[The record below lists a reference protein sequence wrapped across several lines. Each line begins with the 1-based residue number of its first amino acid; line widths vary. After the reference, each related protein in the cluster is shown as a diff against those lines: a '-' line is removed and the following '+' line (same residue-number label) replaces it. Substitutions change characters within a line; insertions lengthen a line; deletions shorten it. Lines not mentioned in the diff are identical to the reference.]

1 MAVVQHAV
9 MMAVVVLCGV
19 PAAMGGLMGTPGQF
33 HSWVDQ
39 RMVLEGLSP
48 TQEELGMESFLE
60 LVQAEDDDPTDMFA
74 SLGMSDGEEEDKRL
88 LGKKACDPGYD
99 CSQFQEPSV
108 KSESLKKADYYK
120 PETAAPEALF
130 PVGKIPRAAR
140 CWQTCDY
147 QVGYTYTSPGSA
159 STNPTTKAGRA
170 ALRAA
175 ATSYLETESQ
185 TSQDNTNPDI
195 VQADQMGSPFHCK
208 TRCEFK
214 EPMYC
219 NPARRMLI
227 GATGFSPQEA
237 ACCDKCDAACKGKTV
252 LDRYRLC
259 YLGCRAYCPFA
270 DQVEF
275 AQYYETFN

>member
-1 MAVVQHAV
+1 MAS
-9 MMAVVVLCGV
+9 
-19 PAAMGGLMGTPGQF
+19 PGAF
-33 HSWVDQ
+33 HSFVDE
-39 RMVLEGLSP
+39 RMILEGLSP
-48 TQEELGMESFLE
+48 SEDELEMESFLE
-60 LVQAEDDDPTDMFA
+60 LVQQDDDDPMDMFA
-74 SLGMSDGEEEDKRL
+74 NLGMSDGEEEDKRL

-130 PVGKIPRAAR
+130 PVGVVPRAAR

-147 QVGYTYTSPGSA
+147 QVGYTYTGPASA
-159 STNPTTKAGRA
+159 TTQPTTKAGRA

-175 ATSYLETESQ
+175 ATSYLETGSQ
-185 TSQDNTNPDI
+185 TSQDNSPPDT

-214 EPMYC
+214 EPMFC

-227 GATGFSPQEA
+227 GATGYTPQEA
-237 ACCDKCDAACKGKTV
+237 SCCDKCDAACKGKTV

-259 YLGCRAYCPFA
+259 YLGCRSYCPFV

-275 AQYYETFN
+275 SQYYDTLN